1 MNFFL
6 IIKFNSKSL
15 KPYSNQKY
23 EFVFIIALQINSD
36 FVYLP
41 NQTSHLIMSQK
52 VLLNSK
58 EVTIILHRLACQLIE
73 KHLDFS
79 DTILV
84 GIQPRGIFLAERLKQ
99 ILENEY
105 QVPEISLG
113 YLDITFFRDD
123 FRRTDKPLEANKTQ
137 INFIVENKK
146 VIFIDDVLFTGRSIR
161 SALTAIQSFGRPS
174 EIELLVLIDR
184 RFSRNL
190 PIQPDYRGRQV
201 DAINDEKVKVSW
213 KENEGEDAVYLITN
227 ELD

>member
-1 MNFFL
+1 M
-6 IIKFNSKSL
+6 I
-15 KPYSNQKY
+15 
-23 EFVFIIALQINSD
+23 FIINHKSKLL
-36 FVYLP
+36 YLCQ
-41 NQTSHLIMSQK
+41 QTIHFTMSQK
-52 VLLNSK
+52 VLLTAK

-84 GIQPRGIFLAERLKQ
+84 GIQPRGVFLAERLKE
-99 ILENEY
+99 ILEKEY
-105 QVPEISLG
+105 QTPQIQLG

-123 FRRTDKPLEANKTQ
+123 FRRTEKPLEANKTK
-137 INFIVENKK
+137 INFIVEDKK

-201 DAINDEKVKVSW
+201 DAINNEKVKVSW
-213 KENEGEDAVYLITN
+213 KENDGEDGVYLITS
-227 ELD
+227 

>member
-1 MNFFL
+1 MYELN
-6 IIKFNSKSL
+6 FNSKTEICIFATPTDT
-15 KPYSNQKY
+15 KTMT
-23 EFVFIIALQINSD
+23 E
-36 FVYLP
+36 
-41 NQTSHLIMSQK
+41 K

-58 EVTIILHRLACQLIE
+58 EVNVILHRLACQLIE

-84 GIQPRGIFLAERLKQ
+84 GIQPRGTFLAERLKS
-99 ILENEY
+99 ILEKEY
-105 QVPEISLG
+105 ATPEIKLG

-123 FRRTDKPLEANKTQ
+123 FRRTEKPLEANKTK

-213 KENEGEDAVYLITN
+213 AENDGEDKVYLITN
-227 ELD
+227 